1 MAAIDEGLCDKSFA
15 CATPFSG
22 GMSSGCLCGAVAGAQ
37 LVIGYN
43 TGRENVNG
51 NEVTARKLAASVV
64 EEFKNRNKFT
74 CCKAL
79 TAGYEGPQRKEH
91 CVKMVEDGAEILE
104 KPYGSEGIAMLNLF
118 AVFFW
123 RRNWCCDQIFDR
135 LACYAEFPL

>member
-1 MAAIDEGLCDKSFA
+1 MLKDKAAQYYKQGYSCSESIVMAAIDEGLCDKSLLA

-104 KPYGSEGIAMLNLF
+104 SLMAAK
-118 AVFFW
+118 V
-123 RRNWCCDQIFDR
+123 
-135 LACYAEFPL
+135 